1 MSPMC
6 VVAICAGLVLSGVAA
21 VIVLCAAMS
30 RGRSEFAPLQVES
43 IDVEVVYHDMT
54 PLNYLPLAQL
64 LMRSQDS
71 RTELARIERAVCAS
85 FGIEPGGS
93 TPLHDQIWRAVRDG
107 EGGAELLA
115 EHNRQTFGTRWDSR
129 SRRLP
134 YFV

>member
-1 MSPMC
+1 MSPVC

-30 RGRSEFAPLQVES
+30 RGRPEFAPLQVES

-129 SRRLP
+129 SRHLP